1 MRFRCFVFFRGTTA
15 GPVAKSRRF
24 DRGNEGHFG
33 LASAPMTMGLPP
45 EFKSSAVGGG
55 NLEKRQYMPRT
66 PLNGANGTNAR
77 GRRFAIRARRSG
89 KTPRRSL
96 ESRRSICKDAI
107 MKITEV
113 MGRRAFI
120 ARAVAFVGSGVF
132 LLSRDVGA
140 EEALDPATLKSQL
153 CVKTKLEEAFVDD
166 VLDKVDEGLLPR
178 KILIAAYRYAL
189 KKGRSQRLIF
199 FKSCLETLA
208 KRAGIKIEFKSF

>member
-1 MRFRCFVFFRGTTA
+1 M
-15 GPVAKSRRF
+15 
-24 DRGNEGHFG
+24 
-33 LASAPMTMGLPP
+33 
-45 EFKSSAVGGG
+45 
-55 NLEKRQYMPRT
+55 EKRQYMPRASF
-66 PLNGANGTNAR
+66 NGANGTNAR

-120 ARAVAFVGSGVF
+120 ARAVAFVGSGVL

-189 KKGRSQRLIF
+189 KKSRSQRLIF
-199 FKSCLETLA
+199 FKDCLETLS
-208 KRAGIKIEFKSF
+208 KRAGIKIEFKKF